1 MYNILQLIHFKM
13 NTQNTEIG
21 EFFVLRTKA
30 DVNKFTESEYRADLI
45 RHSTPK
51 TWEEICEDEEEFL
64 RICEEEE
71 KKELEE
77 ELISERQELISERLE
92 LISERQELISERQEL
107 ISERQELEREKLE
120 FASEKLEFERER
132 LEILRKEV
140 DELSVRRKALFADG
154 KYVLEEGEILE

>member
-1 MYNILQLIHFKM
+1 M
-13 NTQNTEIG
+13 NPQITEIG

-45 RHSTPK
+45 RHSIPK

-77 ELISERQELISERLE
+77 ELISERQELEREKQELISEKQE
-92 LISERQELISERQEL
+92 LVSERQELISD
-107 ISERQELEREKLE
+107 KLK

>member
-77 ELISERQELISERLE
+77 ELISERLE

-120 FASEKLEFERER
+120 FASEKLQFERER

>member
-13 NTQNTEIG
+13 NTQNTEIR

-77 ELISERQELISERLE
+77 ELISERQELISER
-92 LISERQELISERQEL
+92 
-107 ISERQELEREKLE
+107 QELEREKLE

>member
-1 MYNILQLIHFKM
+1 M

-77 ELISERQELISERLE
+77 ELISERLE

>member
-1 MYNILQLIHFKM
+1 M

-107 ISERQELEREKLE
+107 ER
-120 FASEKLEFERER
+120 
-132 LEILRKEV
+132 
-140 DELSVRRKALFADG
+140 
-154 KYVLEEGEILE
+154 

>member
-1 MYNILQLIHFKM
+1 M
-13 NTQNTEIG
+13 NTQNTEIR

-77 ELISERQELISERLE
+77 ELISERL
-92 LISERQELISERQEL
+92 EL

-120 FASEKLEFERER
+120 FASEKLQFERER